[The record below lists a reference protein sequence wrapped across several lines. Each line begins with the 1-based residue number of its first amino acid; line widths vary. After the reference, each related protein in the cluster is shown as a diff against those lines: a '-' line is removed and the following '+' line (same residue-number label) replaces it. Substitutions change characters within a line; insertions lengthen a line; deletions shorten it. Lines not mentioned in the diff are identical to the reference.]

1 MDIVDR
7 LLAVVAPHDCIGCG
21 AEGSLLCVAC
31 SNSLCAVTE
40 RCYRCRKLSP
50 SSLTCT
56 SCRKT
61 SRLRRVQVATVYA
74 GVAKELV
81 WKLKFT
87 GAQQASQPMVAKM
100 SELIRDGYSPTTLII
115 PVPTATKRARQRG
128 YDQAELLARGLTNQA
143 RLRYYACLARIGHQH
158 QHGAA
163 RAQRLKQLASAFRVT
178 RPQLLRG
185 AHVLLIDDVVT
196 TGATLEAAAR
206 VLKAAGA
213 DQIDAIVFAQP

>member
-1 MDIVDR
+1 MSVVDR
-7 LLAVVAPHDCIGCG
+7 LLGVVAPHECLGCM
-21 AEGSLLCVAC
+21 AEGSLLCVTC
-31 SNSLCAVTE
+31 LNGLPQVPE

-50 SSLTCT
+50 SSLTCA
-56 SCRKT
+56 SCHKT
-61 SRLRRVQVATVYA
+61 SRLRRVQVATVYE

-87 GAQQASQPMVAKM
+87 GAQQAAQPMVAKM
-100 SELIRDGYSPTTLII
+100 AKIMGGDGSLATLII

-143 RLRYYACLARIGHQH
+143 HLGYCACLARIGHQH

-178 RPQLLRG
+178 RTQLLDG
-185 AHVLLIDDVVT
+185 AHVLLVDDVVT

-213 DQIDAIVFAQP
+213 GRIDAIVFAQP